1 MTNAPYF
8 TTLSHN
14 QSRAMIAVARGRIET
29 ADLADVDR
37 FNAAV
42 SAKADQLGELLK
54 LRHGPGECTHTS
66 ETDLMLG
73 GVIVRVEW
81 RAVKL

>member
-1 MTNAPYF
+1 MTDAHF

-14 QSRAMIAVARGRIET
+14 QSRDMIAVARGRVET
-29 ADLADVDR
+29 ADLSSIER

-42 SAKADQLGELLK
+42 KAKADELSK
-54 LRHGPGECTHTS
+54 LLRAKHGDGECTHTS

-81 RAVKL
+81 RKTKS